1 MEKYNLWNE
10 NFRIYKEIDMEYHK
24 LAVYYNLSDSEF
36 FILNSIYTS
45 DSSISQQDIIKEW
58 TYSKQT
64 INSSIKNLIK
74 KGLLKIEID
83 SQNKRRKII
92 KLTIDGEKIVNKIM
106 PNFNKIENLTFGKIP
121 DDLII
126 SYNKSL
132 RKALE
137 YFKTETSKIYEEEQK

>member
-1 MEKYNLWNE
+1 MEKYDLWNE

-45 DSSISQQDIIKEW
+45 NSSISQQDIIKEW

-74 KGLLKIEID
+74 KGLLRIEID
-83 SQNKRRKII
+83 SKNRRRKII
-92 KLTIDGEKIVNKIM
+92 ELTVDGEKVVNRIM
-106 PNFNKIENLTFGKIP
+106 PYFNKIENSTFGRIP

-126 SYNKSL
+126 SFNKSL
-132 RKALE
+132 SKALE
-137 YFKTETSKIYEEEQK
+137 DFKTEISKIYKEEQE